1 MACIVLSRL
10 QAASCG
16 AKSSVLLARRNY
28 SRSATIHEL
37 ASSRRGRFTERLW
50 RNSIRGSTPSVEKQ
64 VRKKAQAEA
73 EAAEALTFEKVARE
87 WFENR
92 KYEWTPKYAEQVIGR
107 LEADL
112 FPHIGALGIA
122 KIEPPVM
129 LAALK
134 KAEARGVLETTR
146 RLKQYASSIFRF
158 AIASGYRLYDP
169 AAPLSGALKAPTQ
182 PNHHKAIPR
191 SEVGGLMRKIA
202 AYDGEPETRIAIHL
216 ALLTVV
222 RTNELRRARWDE
234 FEYLDDVEKSA
245 MARAGRADED
255 ARSASCP
262 LVRAGD
268 RRSARTETDDAPYWP
283 ALSRQGP
290 RWRYVEQHNV
300 VRALSLGLSR
310 ADDNAWLPS
319 VVFDGGQPTRL
330 Q

>member
-158 AIASGYRLYDP
+158 AIASGYCLYDP
-169 AAPLSGALKAPTQ
+169 AAPL
-182 PNHHKAIPR
+182 
-191 SEVGGLMRKIA
+191 
-202 AYDGEPETRIAIHL
+202 
-216 ALLTVV
+216 
-222 RTNELRRARWDE
+222 
-234 FEYLDDVEKSA
+234 
-245 MARAGRADED
+245 RADSD
-255 ARSASCP
+255 
-262 LVRAGD
+262 
-268 RRSARTETDDAPYWP
+268 
-283 ALSRQGP
+283 
-290 RWRYVEQHNV
+290 
-300 VRALSLGLSR
+300 
-310 ADDNAWLPS
+310 
-319 VVFDGGQPTRL
+319 
-330 Q
+330 